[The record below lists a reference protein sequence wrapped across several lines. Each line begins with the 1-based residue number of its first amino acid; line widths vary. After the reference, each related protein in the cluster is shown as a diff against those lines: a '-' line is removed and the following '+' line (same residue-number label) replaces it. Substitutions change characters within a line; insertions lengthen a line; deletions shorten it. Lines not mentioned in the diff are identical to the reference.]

1 MQKKNI
7 ILIFFLCVSMSAMAQ
22 MDRDL
27 AGVDYVNLKQG
38 NQSDGVDFERY
49 NFRMTLP
56 KRLKNGGG
64 MLLNK
69 FEYARTNISYAIDPN
84 LDGDVSHF
92 HSISYT
98 FGFIRPLKK
107 DWTLITMMSPSISS
121 NFASSIQWDDIRLFG
136 MVMFSKS
143 LKSDMKLN
151 FGVRYSS
158 TIGKPFPLPM
168 VSLMWNPS
176 DKWTL
181 MLGFPRIDV
190 QYQLTRSTRIGTD
203 FFMAGDNYTLGEDV
217 PKGDN
222 MIDNISVMNMGG
234 GLKLTQKL
242 SKHLKLNLSSGYT
255 FYRKFE
261 FLDGNDNVME
271 YDLDNN
277 FYVKAGLS
285 IGI

>member
-1 MQKKNI
+1 MKT
-7 ILIFFLCVSMSAMAQ
+7 MAQ

-27 AGVDYVNLKQG
+27 AGFDYVNLRKG
-38 NQSDGVDFERY
+38 NESDGVDFERY

-56 KRLKNGGG
+56 KRLKNEGG

-69 FEYARTNISYAIDPN
+69 LEYARTNISYAIDPN
-84 LDGDVSHF
+84 LDGDVSNF

-98 FGFIRPLKK
+98 FGFIHPLKK
-107 DWTLITMMSPSISS
+107 DWTLISMVSPSISS
-121 NFASSIQWDDIRLFG
+121 NFASAIQWDDLHLFG

-158 TIGKPFPLPM
+158 TIGRPFPLPM
-168 VSLMWNPS
+168 FSLMWEPS
-176 DKWTL
+176 PKWTL
-181 MLGFPRIDV
+181 NLGFPRIEA
-190 QYQLTRSTRIGTD
+190 QYQLTRNTRIGTD

-217 PKGDN
+217 PKDDN

-242 SKHLKLNLSSGYT
+242 SKFIKLNLSSGYT

-261 FLDGNDNVME
+261 FLDGKDRLMS

-277 FYVKAGLS
+277 LYLKAGLS